1 MEYPDPVDF
10 RPLKQAVLRL
20 PSRHPV
26 RLGVLQEQD
35 LVPRAAALGKLE
47 TYLIILFEVKPDHG
61 FDARV
66 SPYEEPYGRPGHSD

>member
-10 RPLKQAVLRL
+10 RPLKRAVLRL

-47 TYLIILFEVKPDHG
+47 TYLIILFEVNLDPRFETDG
-61 FDARV
+61 
-66 SPYEEPYGRPGHSD
+66 SPYRSDDGRR